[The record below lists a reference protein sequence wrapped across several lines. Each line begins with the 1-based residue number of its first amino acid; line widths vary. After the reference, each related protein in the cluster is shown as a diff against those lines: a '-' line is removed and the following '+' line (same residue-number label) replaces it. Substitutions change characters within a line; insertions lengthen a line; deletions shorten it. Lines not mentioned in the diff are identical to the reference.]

1 MGNKICSVNTGKKQN
16 AATYR
21 RRSRAINIDLS
32 LLREL
37 PGGHGAQHG
46 ASANSGRER
55 PGACSGARPDK

>member
-46 ASANSGRER
+46 A
-55 PGACSGARPDK
+55 